1 MKKLTKIFAM
11 IAAVSLLMLM
21 LSGCSGEQDKTKPA
35 EPAPDVTVISVES
48 PAGEPAAEPAQE
60 NGTQRQVGERF
71 EGVIMME
78 GMEETV
84 RYEHIRS
91 DVVGFEMDY
100 DYESFTRQSEAG
112 RERFVSIYDNPAA
125 PMNYLEVIYLDQS
138 PDAVSASIGDELSKN
153 YDIIREPFELD
164 RAGVCE
170 RIDASATKDNRT
182 PDMIEAVYIIPA
194 GDGCLVAAAHYS
206 FESAEGFGRR
216 FHYIMDTFSV
226 IACQGEKRL
235 TDEQAISAIKRYC
248 CIAKI
253 LCSHK
258 TS

>member
-35 EPAPDVTVISVES
+35 EPITPDVTEI
-48 PAGEPAAEPAQE
+48 PAIPAETEAQPEAENAT
-60 NGTQRQVGERF
+60 GRQVGERF

-91 DVVGFEMDY
+91 DAVGFEMDY
-100 DYESFTRQSEAG
+100 DYESFSRQSESG

-125 PMNYLEVIYLDQS
+125 PMNYLEVIYLDRS

-153 YDIIREPFELD
+153 YDIIREPFVLD

-194 GDGCLVAAAHYS
+194 GDGCLVAAAHYT
-206 FESAEGFGRR
+206 FESAEGYGRR
-216 FHYIMDTFSV
+216 VAEMLHSLTV
-226 IACQGEKRL
+226 ISRAE
-235 TDEQAISAIKRYC
+235 
-248 CIAKI
+248 
-253 LCSHK
+253 
-258 TS
+258 

>member
-1 MKKLTKIFAM
+1 MKKLTKILAV
-11 IAAVSLLMLM
+11 IAAAALLVLM
-21 LSGCSGEQDKTKPA
+21 LSGCSSEQNTRAAAEEPALTEIPAIPA
-35 EPAPDVTVISVES
+35 ETEAQPE
-48 PAGEPAAEPAQE
+48 AENAS
-60 NGTQRQVGERF
+60 GRKDGERF

-91 DVVGFEMDY
+91 DAVGFEMDY
-100 DYESFTRQSEAG
+100 DYESFTRQSESG
-112 RERFVSIYDNPAA
+112 RERFVSHYDNPAA
-125 PMNYLEVIYLDQS
+125 PQDYLEMIYLDQS

-153 YDIIREPFELD
+153 YDIIREPFVLD

-206 FESAEGFGRR
+206 FESAEGYGRR
-216 FHYIMDTFSV
+216 IAEMLHTLTV
-226 IACQGEKRL
+226 IS
-235 TDEQAISAIKRYC
+235 QAE
-248 CIAKI
+248 
-253 LCSHK
+253 
-258 TS
+258 

>member
-1 MKKLTKIFAM
+1 MKKLTKIFAL
-11 IAAVSLLMLM
+11 IAAASLLMLT
-21 LSGCSGEQDKTKPA
+21 LSGCSSSEQNNLA
-35 EPAPDVTVISVES
+35 
-48 PAGEPAAEPAQE
+48 AAEEPVLAENPAVPVETEAQSE
-60 NGTQRQVGERF
+60 AGSTAGMKDGERF

-91 DVVGFEMDY
+91 NAVGFEMDY
-100 DYESFTRQSEAG
+100 DYESFSRQSESG
-112 RERFVSIYDNPAA
+112 HERFVSIYDNPAA

-153 YDIIREPFELD
+153 YDIIREPFVLD

-194 GDGCLVAAAHYS
+194 GDGCLVAAAHYT
-206 FESAEGFGRR
+206 FESAEGYGRR
-216 FHYIMDTFSV
+216 VAEMLHTLTV
-226 IACQGEKRL
+226 IGRA
-235 TDEQAISAIKRYC
+235 D
-248 CIAKI
+248 
-253 LCSHK
+253 
-258 TS
+258 